1 MATDTSGTTLGRRAS
16 TRIASQGGKE
26 DTNAAPQATAPT
38 GTTPKKRGSP
48 AKKAAPPPATPAP
61 PVPPSWTPTRMRL
74 EEDVEILRL
83 AVGDVQQGLV
93 SNSQDLLETN
103 QSVSEI
109 KSMVHSLSK
118 NINILNMTLQSDLAE
133 VIDDIRSNQQR
144 DNTAI
149 ASLAARLRDVESTG
163 SPASEAPPAKRQRM
177 EDAPTNAVATAL
189 APALASAPQ
198 PASSAAALA
207 PAAPAPVAPAVP
219 VAQAVP
225 PAASITH
232 HVMPITAPANPAP
245 VAPPL
250 HPAPAVPPQLPVMDT
265 TPAPPPAPP
274 ALPALGASVDAAY
287 TAVPPISGIQQ
298 AQAWGPSPWAAQPA
312 PRMSPYPSTAI
323 RRNNN
328 NRVYTH
334 VQFGPADWGHGDPLV
349 AIRHAIERMVR
360 HGSTMG
366 GLIKTAQLNPNDTRY
381 LVATFWSMPQ
391 ALNVA
396 NAWNDDRSGDAAN
409 VTATVMQG
417 N

>member
-1 MATDTSGTTLGRRAS
+1 MPPDASTNTLGRRTS
-16 TRIASQGGKE
+16 TRIASQ
-26 DTNAAPQATAPT
+26 DTNAAAQATAPAAT
-38 GTTPKKRGSP
+38 APKKRGSP

-61 PVPPSWTPTRMRL
+61 PAPPSWTPTRMRL

-149 ASLAARLRDVESTG
+149 ASLTARLRDVEATG
-163 SPASEAPPAKRQRM
+163 SPASEAPPAKRQRV
-177 EDAPTNAVATAL
+177 EDAPSIAAAAAAPL
-189 APALASAPQ
+189 APAVASAPQ
-198 PASSAAALA
+198 AASSAAALA
-207 PAAPAPVAPAVP
+207 PVAPAPAVP
-219 VAQAVP
+219 APTAHVAQAVP
-225 PAASITH
+225 LAAPATH
-232 HVMPITAPANPAP
+232 HVMPVAAPANLAP

-250 HPAPAVPPQLPVMDT
+250 HPAPAAPPQLPVMDT

-274 ALPALGASVDAAY
+274 ALPALGSTVDTAY
-287 TAVPPISGIQQ
+287 AAVPPISGIQP

-312 PRMSPYPSTAI
+312 PRMSPYPPTAI
-323 RRNNN
+323 RRNTN

-381 LVATFWSMPQ
+381 LVATFWSLAQ
-391 ALNVA
+391 AQNVA